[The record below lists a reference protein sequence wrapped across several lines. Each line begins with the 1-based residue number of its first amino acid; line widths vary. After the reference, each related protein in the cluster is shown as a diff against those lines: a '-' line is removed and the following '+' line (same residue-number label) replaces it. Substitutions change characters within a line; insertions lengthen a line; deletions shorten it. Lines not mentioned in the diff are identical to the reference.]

1 MANNSKRTG
10 ARRKPQSRKGS
21 TQRPGAW
28 VLFLSGLIPGLFVAL
43 LVHLHHAND
52 GGLTGVAPGSQ
63 PGGQPREAGDRGAGD
78 NQPRFEFYELLSE
91 MEVVVPEDSE
101 GNGQGRPDP
110 VEPDIADPAPETTG
124 PTPGDTPGVS
134 RADDDDGI
142 RYMVQAGSFR
152 SHDDADRLK
161 ARLALIGVQA
171 EIQSVEVDG
180 GETWHRVRVGPF
192 ADRDRV
198 DSVRD
203 RLQNEDVDSILLRLR
218 G

>member
-1 MANNSKRTG
+1 MANSKRTG
-10 ARRKPQSRKGS
+10 ARRKPQSRKAS
-21 TQRPGAW
+21 NQRPGAW

-52 GGLTGVAPGSQ
+52 GGLTGVTPAGQ
-63 PGGQPREAGDRGAGD
+63 AGEQPRETGDRGGRD
-78 NQPRFEFYELLSE
+78 DQPRFEFYELLSE
-91 MEVVVPEDSE
+91 MEVVVPEESE
-101 GNGQGRPDP
+101 GGGGGTPEAAGAMP
-110 VEPDIADPAPETTG
+110 EATTAPEPTDAPAEAG
-124 PTPGDTPGVS
+124 TPGD
-134 RADDDDGI
+134 DGA

-152 SHDDADRLK
+152 THEDADRLK

-192 ADRDRV
+192 ADRERV

-203 RLQNEDVDSILLRLR
+203 RLQDEDVDSILLRLR

>member
-1 MANNSKRTG
+1 MANSKRTG

-21 TQRPGAW
+21 AQRPGGW
-28 VLFLSGLIPGLFVAL
+28 VLFFSGLIPGLFVAL

-52 GGLTGVAPGSQ
+52 GGLAGIAPDGQ
-63 PGGQPREAGDRGAGD
+63 AGGQPRETDAPSGGD
-78 NQPRFEFYELLSE
+78 NQPRFEFYEILSE
-91 MEVVVPEDSE
+91 MEVVVPEESDDSE
-101 GNGQGRPDP
+101 EGGPEA
-110 VEPDIADPAPETTG
+110 VEPDVAGPAPESSVPAPEEAPDASAG
-124 PTPGDTPGVS
+124 GDDEGT
-134 RADDDDGI
+134 

-192 ADRDRV
+192 AERDRV

-203 RLQNEDVDSILLRLR
+203 QLQDENVDSILLRLR